1 MSAAGGCLRFLAKL
15 HSCCASL
22 RGPRC
27 REPFMGVEP
36 TLFSA
41 ERLLAQP
48 TGRFAPHEPANAQDQ
63 SSDARRLRVWFKLF
77 SIGVITVTGQRGS
90 VYCRR
95 CVQRKASACLL
106 F

>member
-41 ERLLAQP
+41 ERLLTQP
-48 TGRFAPHEPANAQDQ
+48 TERFAPHEPANAQNQ
-63 SSDARRLRVWFKLF
+63 SRYARRLLV
-77 SIGVITVTGQRGS
+77 
-90 VYCRR
+90 
-95 CVQRKASACLL
+95 
-106 F
+106 

>member
-1 MSAAGGCLRFLAKL
+1 MPAAGGCLRLLAKL

-48 TGRFAPHEPANAQDQ
+48 TGRFAPHEPANSQDQ
-63 SSDARRLRVWFKLF
+63 SRDARRLLIWFKL
-77 SIGVITVTGQRGS
+77 SCRGGQPNRIGMPAH
-90 VYCRR
+90 YRR
-95 CVQRKASACLL
+95 CVQRNASARLL